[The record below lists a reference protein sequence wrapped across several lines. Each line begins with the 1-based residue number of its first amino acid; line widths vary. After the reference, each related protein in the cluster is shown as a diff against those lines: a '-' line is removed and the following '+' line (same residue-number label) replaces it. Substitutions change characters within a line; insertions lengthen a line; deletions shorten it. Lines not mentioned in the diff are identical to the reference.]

1 MIILRN
7 WECIAFLSQILYDK
21 FTYYVKRSLFVLI
34 YGGMGMKRCRIVK
47 LYIAL
52 CLAFSIVMVPGK
64 GFQVQ
69 AAEILATVHGTVLS
83 GTNSGLLKLS
93 TKEGYMEIKIDSGTD
108 VSACKILLPDSKVSV
123 SVSYGS
129 DRYLHA
135 VKISGGEQGTAVTL
149 DTSSSAAV
157 TGTIGEK
164 STGDILY
171 VNTPQG
177 EMQIKWDTSTN
188 LSGCSILMVDRNYN
202 INCARGSDAYMH
214 AISISDPGAGT
225 VINTGL
231 TGQMGTTTPSVSP
244 APAAP
249 ANVATVTVTGTVTER
264 TKESLLYLST
274 NGGEMQIA
282 IDDRTDAR
290 SGMMLTPGNKLTVS
304 CYRGSDA
311 YMHAASIVGIKDNT
325 GTAELDTSSPATV
338 TGTVGGKSTESLLYL
353 STNDGEMQLKM
364 DAVRSVNN
372 CKVFVSGKKLTV
384 TCVRGSDAYMHALD
398 ITGN

>member
-21 FTYYVKRSLFVLI
+21 FTYCVKRSLFVLI

-47 LYIAL
+47 LCIAL

-157 TGTIGEK
+157 TGSIGEK

-202 INCARGSDAYMH
+202 INY
-214 AISISDPGAGT
+214 
-225 VINTGL
+225 
-231 TGQMGTTTPSVSP
+231 
-244 APAAP
+244 
-249 ANVATVTVTGTVTER
+249 
-264 TKESLLYLST
+264 
-274 NGGEMQIA
+274 
-282 IDDRTDAR
+282 
-290 SGMMLTPGNKLTVS
+290 
-304 CYRGSDA
+304 
-311 YMHAASIVGIKDNT
+311 
-325 GTAELDTSSPATV
+325 
-338 TGTVGGKSTESLLYL
+338 
-353 STNDGEMQLKM
+353 
-364 DAVRSVNN
+364 
-372 CKVFVSGKKLTV
+372 F
-384 TCVRGSDAYMHALD
+384 
-398 ITGN
+398 